1 MFTRT
6 TTVNKLLQMS
16 GRIKVVQGGTS
27 AGKTYGIIPVLI
39 DQATRTPRI
48 RITVVAETLPAVKDG
63 ALQIFKDVMIDTGRW
78 IDDRF
83 NRSSLHYT
91 FANGAVI
98 QFKSFDT
105 VGKAKSAGKRDV
117 LFLNEANH
125 IPYEVADTLMI
136 RSKETWIDF
145 NPDNKFWVHTDTLQH
160 PESEFLLLT
169 YKDNEAC
176 PEETIRDLEYK
187 KKLAR
192 TSDFWKNWCRVYI
205 DGEIGKLQDT
215 IFDNWQQIDDKP
227 ERFQEYVYALDF
239 GFIHPT
245 AFVRVWYHE
254 DELFIEKLIYES
266 GMTSKDIRSR
276 LHELGVEYSADIV
289 ADPAR
294 PELIT
299 DIELEGFNI
308 LKANKSVQYGFD
320 IVRSFK
326 VYYDQKDDDIKNEY
340 ESYRHKKVREE
351 LTDDPIKK
359 NDDLMD
365 AIRYGAVFIYEN
377 YSRDNSYESF

>member
-1 MFTRT
+1 MFVRT
-6 TTVNKLLQMS
+6 TTVNKLLKMS

-39 DQATRTPRI
+39 DYATKNPRK

-63 ALQIFKDVMIDTGRW
+63 ALQIFKDVMYDTGRW
-78 IDDRF
+78 VDDRF
-83 NRSSLHYT
+83 NRSALQYM

-98 QFKSFDT
+98 QFKSFDS

-125 IPYEVADTLMI
+125 IPYEIADTLMI

-160 PESEFLLLT
+160 PEAEFLLLT

-187 KKLAR
+187 KVLAR
-192 TSDFWKNWCRVYI
+192 TSEFWKNWCKVYI

-215 IFDNWQQIDDKP
+215 IFDNWEQVLERP
-227 ERFQEYVYALDF
+227 ERFTEYIYSLDF
-239 GFIHPT
+239 GYVHPT
-245 AFVRVWYHE
+245 AMMRVWFHE
-254 DELFIEKLIYES
+254 NEIFLEPIIYES
-266 GMTSKDIRSR
+266 GLTSSTLIDKMKSLDI
-276 LHELGVEYSADIV
+276 EYFKDIV

-294 PELIT
+294 PEMMT

-320 IVRSFK
+320 VVRSYK
-326 VYYDQKDDDIKNEY
+326 VYYSSEDIKNEY
-340 ESYRHKKVREE
+340 ESYRHKKIKEE
-351 LTDDPIKK
+351 ITDDPIKK

-365 AIRYGAVFIYEN
+365 AARYGIVFVHEN
-377 YSRDNSYESF
+377 YSRDTSYFSFK